1 MLKMGFS
8 TNIPAEKLPRL
19 TSLAH
24 AIDERL
30 NRLPDPHAPYV
41 GAAAFAHKGGLH
53 ASAAQ
58 KDPRTYEHI
67 SPEKVGN
74 QRSYL
79 ISDQTGKSN
88 ILARFAEV
96 GIEVDSKDSR
106 LDGLITEVKDKEFN
120 GWAFDSAEASFELL
134 ARRRLD
140 GVASYFEIGRFRV
153 MDERRFNARGELVVE
168 SEATASLIVNGE
180 THHEVAVGN
189 GPVNAVDTAVRK
201 ALVKVYPQLADVEL
215 VDYKVRI
222 LPASDRSSGTAAVTR
237 VLIEFQDS
245 TGLRWRTVGV
255 SANIIDASV
264 NALSD
269 GMCWKLIHSG

>member
-1 MLKMGFS
+1 
-8 TNIPAEKLPRL
+8 
-19 TSLAH
+19 
-24 AIDERL
+24 
-30 NRLPDPHAPYV
+30 
-41 GAAAFAHKGGLH
+41 
-53 ASAAQ
+53 
-58 KDPRTYEHI
+58 
-67 SPEKVGN
+67 
-74 QRSYL
+74 
-79 ISDQTGKSN
+79 
-88 ILARFAEV
+88 
-96 GIEVDSKDSR
+96 
-106 LDGLITEVKDKEFN
+106 
-120 GWAFDSAEASFELL
+120 
-134 ARRRLD
+134 
-140 GVASYFEIGRFRV
+140 